1 MVREGRPVRHRLVAL
16 ALCGAVLLNF
26 PLLALPQ
33 GEWFGLPGLYVYIFG
48 AWAGLI
54 AAAAFMLE
62 REDD

>member
-1 MVREGRPVRHRLVAL
+1 VAL

-33 GEWFGLPGLYVYIFG
+33 GEWFGLPALYVYIFG
-48 AWAGLI
+48 AWIGLI
-54 AAAAFMLE
+54 AAAAFLLE